1 MGAGGRDGS
10 SNCAVGQGF
19 PTMKMASPSG
29 IGNIARQITLLAV
42 LVCSA
47 CAAGLGA
54 SHSLAKVVRVEFG
67 AT

>member
-1 MGAGGRDGS
+1 
-10 SNCAVGQGF
+10 
-19 PTMKMASPSG
+19 MKMASPSG